1 VKSQQTSSFVLPLQ
15 AMFRYTFQYAAK
27 ARIARGLCLRR
38 ELHNPANGWN
48 AVIGLEIHAQIDS
61 HTKLFSGTNSI
72 F

>member
-1 VKSQQTSSFVLPLQ
+1 
-15 AMFRYTFQYAAK
+15 MFRYAFQYAAK
-27 ARIARGLCLRR
+27 ARIVRGLCLRR

-61 HTKLFSGTNSI
+61 QTKLFSGMNNSVMKYACN